1 MNNRYGE
8 NCQDQSKKCGGRIGD
23 TQIDVIQSQ
32 GALVKT
38 CGTITG
44 QYHFILYLLKY
55 FSTTIL
61 YKRLFV
67 IY

>member
-38 CGTITG
+38 CGTVTG
-44 QYHFILYLLKY
+44 Q
-55 FSTTIL
+55 
-61 YKRLFV
+61 
-67 IY
+67 